1 MLGKVKI
8 QKHRTVRNGR
18 PEQNHIEALFQ
29 KYNLKWVVTV
39 SIWTFFLA
47 ATFNYLSEQL
57 LIRASL
63 VPALLILIFIILTGV
78 FFDMVGIAVA
88 VASEKPFHAMA
99 ADKVSSARAAIRL
112 LKNAGSVSNVCNDV
126 IGDICGI
133 ISGVAAATILLKVS
147 PDMTAL
153 QQLVFTLVLGGF
165 VASLTVGGKA
175 IGKNIALEKSHE
187 IVNAVSRI
195 TNFFAGSRQIEK
207 SSRQENKQNSE

>member
-1 MLGKVKI
+1 MLGKDKLPRP
-8 QKHRTVRNGR
+8 KPVRNRR
-18 PEQNHIEALFQ
+18 PEQNHIEELFK

-63 VPALLILIFIILTGV
+63 GPAFVILFIIILIGV
-78 FFDMVGIAVA
+78 IFDMVGIAVA

-99 ADKVSSARAAIRL
+99 ADKVPSARAAIRL

-133 ISGVAAATILLKVS
+133 ISGVAAATIILKVS
-147 PDMTAL
+147 PDLTPL
-153 QQLVFTLVLGGF
+153 QLLVFTLVLGGF
-165 VASLTVGGKA
+165 VAALTVGGKA
-175 IGKNIALEKSHE
+175 FGKNIALEKSHE
-187 IVNAVSRI
+187 IVNVVSKI
-195 TNFFAGSRQIEK
+195 ANFFVGDKPSDK
-207 SSRQENKQNSE
+207 TLK

>member
-1 MLGKVKI
+1 MLGKDKVPKP
-8 QKHRTVRNGR
+8 KPARNGR
-18 PEQNHIEALFQ
+18 PEQNHIEELFK

-63 VPALLILIFIILTGV
+63 GPAFVILIIIILIGV
-78 FFDMVGIAVA
+78 LFDMIGIAVA

-99 ADKVSSARAAIRL
+99 ADKIPSARAAIRL

-126 IGDICGI
+126 VGDICGI

-147 PDMTAL
+147 PLMDSL

-175 IGKNIALEKSHE
+175 FGKNIALEKSHE
-187 IVNAVSRI
+187 IINIVSKVYHL
-195 TNFFAGSRQIEK
+195 FVG
-207 SSRQENKQNSE
+207 NKTPDKPVK